1 MNLLSNKLLSHCT
14 FYYKKYE
21 NNYLQIGNGF
31 NVTTEY
37 IQGLNNFLTDKPR
50 RYKKHSKLISY
61 GKLYRT
67 KSRMTYANQEELA
80 EVEAMIK
87 NLKEFKYNIIM
98 KYLVTYSRS
107 RIVENMLGL
116 IDLISKR
123 IK

>member
-1 MNLLSNKLLSHCT
+1 M
-14 FYYKKYE
+14 E
-21 NNYLQIGNGF
+21 G
-31 NVTTEY
+31 
-37 IQGLNNFLTDKPR
+37 
-50 RYKKHSKLISY
+50 
-61 GKLYRT
+61 LYRT

-80 EVEAMIK
+80 KLEAMIK

-116 IDLISKR
+116 IDLISER